1 MEFDFFHQ
9 QLEFAFTFLVE
20 PRYLSQ
26 GEFSLCLNFWD
37 GDTVVG
43 RSTGDLGLV
52 SFSRRSLY
60 TEFVGNFT

>member
-1 MEFDFFHQ
+1 MKVD
-9 QLEFAFTFLVE
+9 LV
-20 PRYLSQ
+20 
-26 GEFSLCLNFWD
+26 

-60 TEFVGNFT
+60 TEFVGNFYVHL